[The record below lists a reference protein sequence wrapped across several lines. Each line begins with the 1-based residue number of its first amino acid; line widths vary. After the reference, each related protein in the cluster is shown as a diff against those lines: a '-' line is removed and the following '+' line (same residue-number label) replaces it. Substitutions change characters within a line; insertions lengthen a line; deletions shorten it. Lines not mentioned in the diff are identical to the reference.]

1 MWPCTAFYMGA
12 GDSHGYVASA
22 LADRDISTAPKLKE
36 SSLPLKCLSMLTL
49 ILKNLL
55 RDLND
60 FLMQS

>member
-1 MWPCTAFYMGA
+1 MGA